1 MMAWLAFS
9 AFEEA
14 KLIECA
20 ERIEYTPLA
29 AIGRF
34 LPMSTVSLG
43 SAADTY
49 SEAFLAATAIPDCFM
64 AGWRSLGAGA
74 TV

>member
-1 MMAWLAFS
+1 MTAWLAFS

-20 ERIEYTPLA
+20 KRIEYTPLA

-34 LPMSTVSLG
+34 LPISTVSLG
-43 SAADTY
+43 SKAVKYGASLMAISSY
-49 SEAFLAATAIPDCFM
+49 RKRLPYMYAPAFD
-64 AGWRSLGAGA
+64 
-74 TV
+74 

>member
-1 MMAWLAFS
+1 MTAWLAFS

-34 LPMSTVSLG
+34 LPMPTVSLG
-43 SAADTY
+43 LWIQPVD
-49 SEAFLAATAIPDCFM
+49 ATH
-64 AGWRSLGAGA
+64 WLNL
-74 TV
+74 